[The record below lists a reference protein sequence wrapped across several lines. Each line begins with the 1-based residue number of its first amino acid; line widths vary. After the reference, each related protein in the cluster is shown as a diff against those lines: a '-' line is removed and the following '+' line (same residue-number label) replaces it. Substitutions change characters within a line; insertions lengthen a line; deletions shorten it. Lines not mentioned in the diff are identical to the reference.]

1 MSARLRAVGVGV
13 RIAGVEVL
21 SDAALDVQAGEWVAL
36 IGPNGAGKTTLLR
49 AVAGLAEHSG
59 QVTVDG
65 CSADARSVAM
75 VVQSPVLP
83 ERMTVAEYVL
93 LGRTAHLG
101 RGGKEMLHDHEA
113 VASVLDCLDLLG
125 FADRYVTTLSGGEA
139 QRVAIARAL
148 AQQTGVLLLDEPTSA
163 LDLGHRD
170 AVLRLIDELRRNEH
184 LAVVAAMHDVTSAAI
199 YADRLVLIAGGRVVA
214 AGTPRD
220 VLTDDL
226 LSQAYGAP
234 LRVREVDGV
243 PVVLG
248 ASR

>member
-1 MSARLRAVGVGV
+1 
-13 RIAGVEVL
+13 
-21 SDAALDVQAGEWVAL
+21 
-36 IGPNGAGKTTLLR
+36 
-49 AVAGLAEHSG
+49 
-59 QVTVDG
+59 
-65 CSADARSVAM
+65 
-75 VVQSPVLP
+75 
-83 ERMTVAEYVL
+83 MTVAEYVL
-93 LGRTAHLG
+93 LGRTAHLR

-248 ASR
+248 ATR